1 MSGFSA
7 IRKLAAEVAD
17 NGLLAPDL
25 AAAIA
30 RVRRAKRHGV
40 RAGNWLTLEQ
50 AERLLDTPGSKTNK
64 GKRDR
69 TLLALLVACGLRR
82 QELIKATTFG
92 GALSWKFGLAVRHP
106 KQWTIA
112 SETVPA
118 AAVGGVSPRHNCSKT
133 IRFSLAKVRT

>member
-1 MSGFSA
+1 MASGG
-7 IRKLAAEVAD
+7 LAAKR
-17 NGLLAPDL
+17 
-25 AAAIA
+25 AAARA
-30 RVRRAKRHGV
+30 ASRPERYKYSNRLWRRDP
-40 RAGNWLTLEQ
+40 
-50 AERLLDTPGSKTNK
+50 ERLFDLPDARTHKR
-64 GKRDR
+64 KRDR

-133 IRFSLAKVRT
+133 IRFSVAKR

>member
-92 GALSWKFGLAVRHP
+92 GALSWKFGLVVRHP
-106 KQWTIA
+106 KQ
-112 SETVPA
+112 
-118 AAVGGVSPRHNCSKT
+118 
-133 IRFSLAKVRT
+133 